1 MTLCARMNWPS
12 AERVTSTKL
21 SSSNKVS
28 ITEMIVV
35 RWLFHFRQNS
45 CPEAVPP
52 TTAPLAMAP
61 RVACN
66 KRGYLL
72 GPDGD
77 AAYQRSIHHLE
88 SSAGEA
94 HYMNNTSSS
103 EPDVETAGEPEQ
115 LLGPVAQMERQA
127 PMYLQAAVSNIG
139 IPIKAG

>member
-1 MTLCARMNWPS
+1 MNCPS

-61 RVACN
+61 RVTCN

-77 AAYQRSIHHLE
+77 AAYQRSIHH
-88 SSAGEA
+88 
-94 HYMNNTSSS
+94 S
-103 EPDVETAGEPEQ
+103 ERAVQA
-115 LLGPVAQMERQA
+115 LL
-127 PMYLQAAVSNIG
+127 IT
-139 IPIKAG
+139 